1 MYSADKPLKGYTVL
15 DLTWVYSGPY
25 CTSLLYDLGADV
37 IKIEAPKYGDHTRNF
52 PPFRNGS
59 SGYCYSFNRGKR
71 SIALNLKNDEGKDI
85 FKEMVKKVD
94 IVVENYVPG
103 VMEKMGL
110 GYDVLK
116 EINPGIIY
124 GCISGFGSWG
134 PYSNLPGVDPIA
146 QAMGG
151 LMSLSGFPGGP
162 PLKTGPA
169 VADAIAGIYLALG
182 ITSALLEKA
191 KTGVGKRVEVGMMD
205 AVFSVLEESVVRTS
219 MTGDSLPARGNTDPL
234 GAPWDAFETADGKWL
249 MICSLGG
256 DRFDKL
262 YRLIGRDDIADA
274 YVGDG
279 EEVST
284 RRSNDLGMLNSVFAE
299 WVRKQ
304 TADYVIKTLRELKVP
319 CGVVKTIPE
328 LLEDPHLLARNMVV
342 EIDHPRLGKIKT
354 FNAPIMFGQQSI
366 GIAPGENPLEPE
378 LGEHNAEV
386 LEQILGFDSDKVRS
400 LYDSGALW
408 TGSKD

>member
-1 MYSADKPLKGYTVL
+1 MYTASKPLDGYTVL

-25 CTSLLYDLGADV
+25 CTSLLLDLGADV
-37 IKIEAPKYGDHTRNF
+37 IKIEAPKYGDHTRTF

-71 SIALNLKNDEGKDI
+71 SIALNLKSDEGKDI
-85 FKEMVKKVD
+85 FKEMLKKAD

-103 VMEKMGL
+103 VMERMGL
-110 GYDVLK
+110 GYEVLR

-124 GCISGFGSWG
+124 GSISGFGSWG
-134 PYSNLPGVDPIA
+134 SYSHMAGVDPIA

-151 LMSLSGFPGGP
+151 LMSLSGFPDGP

-191 KTGVGKRVEVGMMD
+191 KTGLGKRVEVGMMD

-262 YRLIGRDDIADA
+262 YRLIGRDDIADE

-284 RRSNDLGMLNSVFAE
+284 RRSDDLRFLNSVFAE
-299 WVRKQ
+299 WVREQ
-304 TADYVIKTLRELKVP
+304 QSNYVIETLREMRVP

-328 LLEDPHLLARNMVV
+328 LLVDPHLIARNMVV
-342 EIDHPRLGKIKT
+342 DIDHPRLGKIKT
-354 FNAPIMFGQQSI
+354 FNAPIMFGQESI
-366 GIAPGENPLEPE
+366 GIAPDENPLEPE
-378 LGEHNAEV
+378 LGQHNAEV
-386 LEQILGFDSDKVRS
+386 LEQILGFDSDKIRE
-400 LYDSGALW
+400 LYDSGTLW
-408 TGSKD
+408 TGQSD